1 MIGENVTLQIRKVF
15 YSSILQKHMGFFD
28 DKENSPG
35 VISASMASDTQVI
48 NGFSAE
54 GLATI
59 IETMFAVFGGVI
71 CGFIYSWQIAVV
83 CLLCVPFMMLGGI
96 MNAKFQ
102 AGLSENSDAASKDA
116 NLLAGDA
123 IINYRTVA
131 SFGYEDQLVK
141 DFSRLLDGPRLIA
154 TRKSH
159 VIGLVFGFSQF
170 VQYAVFG
177 CLYYFGAL
185 FQKYY
190 PSE

>member
-1 MIGENVTLQIRKVF
+1 
-15 YSSILQKHMGFFD
+15 
-28 DKENSPG
+28 
-35 VISASMASDTQVI
+35 
-48 NGFSAE
+48 
-54 GLATI
+54 
-59 IETMFAVFGGVI
+59 
-71 CGFIYSWQIAVV
+71 
-83 CLLCVPFMMLGGI
+83 MMLGGI

-159 VIGLVFGFSQF
+159 IIGLVFGFSQF